1 MEKVKYCILGSGISG
16 IGANIGLDFKGNIF
30 EQNEYPGGLTSSFI
44 IQGFTF
50 DNAIHMSFSKIPLVK
65 EIFSRTENIIHKP
78 TPVNF
83 LKFNSFPNPLHYN
96 LKKLSFFLKVRVL
109 LSRIASFRYKRRY
122 KLNYLYWN
130 YFNFGRFFTNH
141 FIKIYHDKYWR
152 IPMVEMSTNWISN
165 RIKPIS
171 FFQMLKF
178 AFVKN
183 LDHNYYANEMKYPES
198 GGYFSFISKFVSQ
211 SIIYLNHKVI
221 NINPQDKTILFA
233 NGHSIE
239 YEHIISSIPLPI
251 LFKLIN
257 CDLSIKKTS
266 EKLKWT
272 KLLIVSIG
280 FRKVIKFP
288 SLWFYVY
295 DQDVPFARAYSPS
308 LKSPNNA
315 PKNCSSIQLEI
326 YFNSD
331 QSINIDHL
339 IPKSIGSLKKL
350 INFDENDVIFI
361 NSKVLPFGNIMSYEN
376 VESDKKIL
384 FEYLKSV
391 NIKSIGRFGQWEY
404 FWSDQSFMSGYE
416 VGKKILN
423 NDY

>member
-1 MEKVKYCILGSGISG
+1 MQKIKYCILGSGISG
-16 IGANIGLDFKGNIF
+16 IGANIGLDFKGVIF

-50 DNAIHMSFSKIPLVK
+50 DNAIHLSFSKIPLVI
-65 EIFSRTENIIHKP
+65 ESFYRTKHIMHKP

-83 LKFNSFPNPLHYN
+83 YKYNLLPNPLHYN
-96 LKKLSFFLKVRVL
+96 LKNLKFILKVRILVSKL
-109 LSRIASFRYKRRY
+109 TSFRYKKGY

-141 FIKIYHDKYWR
+141 FIKSYHSKYWR
-152 IPMVEMSTNWISN
+152 LPMIEMGTNWISN

-178 AFVKN
+178 SFVKN
-183 LDHNYYANEMKYPES
+183 LDHNYYANEMKYPEN
-198 GGYFSFISKFVSQ
+198 GGYFSFISNFVSQ
-211 SIIYLNHKVI
+211 SSILLNHKVI
-221 NINPQDKTILFA
+221 NINPQNKTIQFS
-233 NGHSIE
+233 NGLSIE
-239 YEHIISSIPLPI
+239 YEYIISSIPLPV
-251 LFKLIN
+251 LFKVID
-257 CDLSIKKTS
+257 CDLSIKETS

-272 KLLIVSIG
+272 KLLIISIG
-280 FRKVIKFP
+280 FRKVITFP

-308 LKSPNNA
+308 LKSPYNA

-326 YFNSD
+326 YFDSEE
-331 QSINIDHL
+331 SINVDQL
-339 IPKSIGSLKKL
+339 IPKSIASLKK
-350 INFDENDVIFI
+350 IIDFDEDDVIFI
-361 NSKVLPFGNIMSYEN
+361 NSKVLPFGNVTSYEN

-391 NIKSIGRFGQWEY
+391 KINSIGRFGQWEY